1 MEKESKKIWSS
12 FDTFDRGLENEDIY
26 QAIFEGLCNIELN
39 GTIVVLKHSLFW
51 NRREFSISIQGSDAQ
66 NLFLRALD
74 DQEWSIEDGN
84 LVGRLFHH
92 DGTNRYIFRI
102 FQGDVDDCFEALD
115 EIDWDGDS
123 DDIETKILSM
133 TDSAAG
139 IIESVL

>member
-12 FDTFDRGLENEDIY
+12 FDTFDRGTENEDVY
-26 QAIFEGLCNIELN
+26 QAIFEELCNIELN
-39 GTIVVLKHSLFW
+39 GTIVVLKHSQFW
-51 NRREFSISIQGSDAQ
+51 NRSEFSLSTQGSDAQ

-84 LVGRLFHH
+84 LVGRFFHH

-102 FQGDVDDCFEALD
+102 FPGDVDDCFESLD
-115 EIDWDGDS
+115 KIDWDGDS
-123 DDIETKILSM
+123 DDIETEILSM

>member
-12 FDTFDRGLENEDIY
+12 FDTFDRGPENEDIY

-39 GTIVVLKHSLFW
+39 GTIVVLKHSRFW
-51 NRREFSISIQGSDAQ
+51 NRSEFSLSTQGSDAQ
-66 NLFLRALD
+66 NLFLRAFD

-84 LVGRLFHH
+84 LVGRFFHH

-102 FQGDVDDCFEALD
+102 FPGDVDDCFESLD
-115 EIDWDGDS
+115 KIDWDGDS
-123 DDIETKILSM
+123 DDIETEILSM

>member
-1 MEKESKKIWSS
+1 MEKKTKKIWSS
-12 FDTFDRGLENEDIY
+12 FDTFDKGPANEDIY

-39 GTIVVLKHSLFW
+39 GTIVVLKHSRFW
-51 NRREFSISIQGSDAQ
+51 HRSEFSLSTQGSDAQ

-84 LVGRLFHH
+84 LVGRFFHH
-92 DGTNRYIFRI
+92 DGANRYIFRI
-102 FQGDVDDCFEALD
+102 FPGDVDDCFEALD
-115 EIDWDGDS
+115 EIDWDANS
-123 DDIETKILSM
+123 DDIEAKILSM

>member
-12 FDTFDRGLENEDIY
+12 FDTFDRGTENEDVY
-26 QAIFEGLCNIELN
+26 QAIFEELCNIELN
-39 GTIVVLKHSLFW
+39 GTIVVLKHSQFW
-51 NRREFSISIQGSDAQ
+51 NRSEFSLSTQGSDAQ

-84 LVGRLFHH
+84 LVGRFFHH

-102 FQGDVDDCFEALD
+102 FPGDVDDCFEALD
-115 EIDWDGDS
+115 EIDWDANS
-123 DDIETKILSM
+123 DDIETAILSM

>member
-1 MEKESKKIWSS
+1 MEKESKKNRSS
-12 FDTFDRGLENEDIY
+12 FDTFDRGTENKDVY
-26 QAIFEGLCNIELN
+26 QAIFEELCNIELN
-39 GTIVVLKHSLFW
+39 GTIVVLKHSQFW
-51 NRREFSISIQGSDAQ
+51 NRSEFSLSTQGSDAQ

-84 LVGRLFHH
+84 LVGRFFHH

-102 FQGDVDDCFEALD
+102 FPGDVDDYFESMD
-115 EIDWDGDS
+115 KIDWDGDS
-123 DDIETKILSM
+123 DDIETEILSM